1 MEETSC
7 SRLFGSLVLD
17 AKYVRAG
24 KIAGERSLAVFDLDQ
39 VKAVNMASK
48 KYKEPKSNSELNA
61 LSEAMRNLGEK
72 PLLEARRETQATL
85 LKARKRRE
93 ANGKRKI
100 EEVKIEVIEMIQ
112 SAYEDTIRQIM
123 TGEFQD
129 PHRWEYGDGDQT
141 PLPSPEESTESQK
154 LRYLLGKKVLAIR
167 IQANAH
173 YVFYY
178 LITMHIYF
186 SNGWRLLL
194 GITTHVS
201 MDEGLLSW
209 QT

>member
-154 LRYLLGKKVLAIR
+154 LRYLLGKNTSQCSLCIC
-167 IQANAH
+167 
-173 YVFYY
+173 Y
-178 LITMHIYF
+178 LITMHIHF
-186 SNGWRLLL
+186 SNGWRLLQ